1 MQVVFFTRLALLEYM
16 MFSLGDPL
24 IERVGAALQPVDVC
38 DDTHIPKRDGQR
50 QASVLMPLVKRDE
63 WKVLLTR
70 RPMHMPTHPGQISFP
85 GGRTEA
91 GETPC
96 QGALRE
102 THEEVGVAATDIKLL
117 GRLPSFNAASQF
129 RVTPF
134 VGILNPAATI
144 IPCANEVE
152 DVMEIPFGFF
162 MDTKNHVPRNIQF
175 EGVEHKLFDMPWPN
189 AKEPTWHVW
198 GMTAMMMYRLFQ
210 GMNDEA

>member
-1 MQVVFFTRLALLEYM
+1 
-16 MFSLGDPL
+16 MFSLNDPL
-24 IERVGAALQPVDVC
+24 IERIGTVLQTVDMC
-38 DDTHIPKRDGQR
+38 DDSHIPKRDGQR
-50 QASVLMPLVKRDE
+50 PAAVLMPLVKRGE

-102 THEEVGVAATDIKLL
+102 AHEEVGVVASDIHLL
-117 GRLPSFNAASQF
+117 GRLPSFNAVSEF

-134 VGILNPAATI
+134 VGVLNPKATI
-144 IPCANEVE
+144 IPCASEVE
-152 DVMEIPFGFF
+152 ETMEIPFDFF
-162 MDTKNHVPRNIQF
+162 MDRENHVPRKVEF
-175 EGVEHKLFDMPWPN
+175 EGAAHQLYDMPWPN

-198 GMTAMMMYRLFQ
+198 GMTAMMIYRLYQ
-210 GMNDEA
+210 GMNT